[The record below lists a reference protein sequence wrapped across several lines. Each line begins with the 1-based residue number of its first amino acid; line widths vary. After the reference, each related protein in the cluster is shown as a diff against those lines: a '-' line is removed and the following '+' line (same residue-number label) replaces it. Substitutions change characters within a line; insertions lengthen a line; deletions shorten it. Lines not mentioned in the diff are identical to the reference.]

1 MSMMYNCFNRLWY
14 FGLNTWSMESWIL
27 MFTRW
32 KKKYSFHIE
41 ISTSNVHNPKY
52 ITVQQIVNVIILPFS
67 FVEKDFATKKISYPR
82 ICLEFRFYHFYF
94 PKFCMSFI
102 HSYVY
107 LYLFSKCLAYYCLYL
122 KISAHNYSRLIL
134 SKCGCFFN
142 SAPLLLLS
150 RRFSLIEGVL
160 CFYMLY

>member
-1 MSMMYNCFNRLWY
+1 MVLWIKHLEH
-14 FGLNTWSMESWIL
+14 GGSDSHVHEMVEGIHP
-27 MFTRW
+27 MFT
-32 KKKYSFHIE
+32 IQ
-41 ISTSNVHNPKY
+41 NKY

-134 SKCGCFFN
+134 SKCGCFLTLH
-142 SAPLLLLS
+142 P
-150 RRFSLIEGVL
+150 
-160 CFYMLY
+160 FYY

>member
-1 MSMMYNCFNRLWY
+1 
-14 FGLNTWSMESWIL
+14 MEHGGSDSHVHEMVEGIQ
-27 MFTRW
+27 FP
-32 KKKYSFHIE
+32 
-41 ISTSNVHNPKY
+41 TSNVHNPEY

-107 LYLFSKCLAYYCLYL
+107 LYLFSKCLAYTAC
-122 KISAHNYSRLIL
+122 S
-134 SKCGCFFN
+134 
-142 SAPLLLLS
+142 
-150 RRFSLIEGVL
+150 
-160 CFYMLY
+160 